1 MRRTVVK
8 GNWWDARCDE
18 GWEAIFGLGW
28 SFLVG
33 GMLVSAGGALYGYV
47 QAPKQEEATP
57 YALQGAVNAN
67 LGFWNGVGFLVSTSA
82 HVLEGL
88 RPDSASQTGEPKP
101 IPVIPFTPA
110 PTPEP
115 SPYPVPEANVIPQP
129 ITEEVPD
136 VGECDPY
143 GPMDFS
149 QDPPR
154 LVCEMGK
161 SDIDTTW
168 TTSIEEDPFE

>member
-8 GNWWDARCDE
+8 GNWWDAKCDE

-47 QAPKQEEATP
+47 QAPKEEAATP

-67 LGFWNGVGFLVSTSA
+67 LGFWNGVGFLVSTS
-82 HVLEGL
+82 VQVVEGL
-88 RPDSASQTGEPKP
+88 RPDSAGQTNEPKP
-101 IPVIPFTPA
+101 LPVIPYGEA
-110 PTPEP
+110 PEP
-115 SPYPVPEANVIPQP
+115 SPYPQPEDNVIPQP
-129 ITEEVPD
+129 ITDEVPD

-143 GPMDFS
+143 GPLDFS
-149 QDPPR
+149 YDPPR

-161 SDIDTTW
+161 GDLDNDTW
-168 TTSIEEDPFE
+168 NTTIQEDPFS